1 MKSARS
7 SASLVSVSVSTV
19 GRGIAAEVEAFLRPF
34 GRCLRLLLLGLG
46 ALLWIMGVE
55 RQSRRM
61 AKLGW
66 TEGANGCIFVWEVCE
81 G

>member
-7 SASLVSVSVSTV
+7 SASSVSVSAV
-19 GRGIAAEVEAFLRPF
+19 GRGVTVEVEAFLRPL
-34 GRCLRLLLLGLG
+34 GRCLRLPLLGFG

-66 TEGANGCIFVWEVCE
+66 TEGASGCMIVWEARE
-81 G
+81 D